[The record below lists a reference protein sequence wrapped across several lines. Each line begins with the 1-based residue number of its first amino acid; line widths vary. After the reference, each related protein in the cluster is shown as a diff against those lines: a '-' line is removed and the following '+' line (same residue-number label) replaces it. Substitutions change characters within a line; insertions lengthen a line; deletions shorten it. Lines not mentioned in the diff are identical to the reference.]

1 MFTSTDVSMWP
12 FLSNTFDVVFAGSA
26 LATFV
31 ASVMSEEQQTRLRN
45 GAFGVVAG
53 SSVGALAGL
62 FNNKPDL
69 LAIGFF
75 GSTVGGV
82 AGWIVHIIL
91 SLVAGTKKMRP
102 LLEYQFGGFSSVR
115 NRLQLD
121 EQNLLLS
128 ALKEWRDNYTRM
140 IAKHRQALSGLAADR
155 REDAARLMIETWLVS
170 FVDLYGLV
178 FGAIAEKRQYRSRV
192 TLILFGLDGDGREVG
207 KHWISYS
214 GALEA
219 HKKTVPF
226 PENSVGHRVLM
237 EELPSPYF
245 TDSLTASAKA
255 GHSRAEK
262 EDRPFY
268 TFRVN
273 REAIVALDWPHAMKE
288 DDAYVRLAKD
298 TFHSDLCPIIAE
310 VLEGWTTP
318 PQREVGLQPFPATG
332 IPVAAAPSPVTGA
345 PA

>member
-1 MFTSTDVSMWP
+1 MFEGASTTVWP
-12 FLSNTFDVVFAGSA
+12 ILSNTFNAVFAGSA

-69 LAIGFF
+69 LVIGFL

-91 SLVAGTKKMRP
+91 SLLAGTKSMRP

-115 NRLQLD
+115 NRLQID

-140 IAKHRQALSGLAADR
+140 LAKQRQTIAGLDR
-155 REDAARLMIETWLVS
+155 HQREAVARLLIESWLVS

-192 TLILFGLDGDGREVG
+192 TLIVFGLDSNSQHIG

-214 GALEA
+214 GALES
-219 HKKTVPF
+219 HKTTVAF
-226 PENSVGHRVLM
+226 PENSVGYKVLM
-237 EELPSPYF
+237 EQLPSPYF
-245 TDSLTASAKA
+245 TDSATASKD
-255 GHSRAEK
+255 GHDRAEK
-262 EDRPFY
+262 EDRPFF

-273 REAIVALDWPHAMKE
+273 GEAVVSLDWPKAISE
-288 DDAYVRLAKD
+288 EDAYVRLAKD
-298 TFHSDLCPIIAE
+298 TFHSDVCPTIAE
-310 VLEGWTTP
+310 LLALWDTP
-318 PQREVGLQPFPATG
+318 LHSEVGLQPLKPQVKQPA
-332 IPVAAAPSPVTGA
+332 VATAQ
-345 PA
+345 

>member
-1 MFTSTDVSMWP
+1 MWP
-12 FLSNTFDVVFAGSA
+12 FLSNTANVVFAGSG

-69 LAIGFF
+69 LAVGFF

-91 SLVAGTKKMRP
+91 SLIAGSKSGRP
-102 LLEYQFGGFSSVR
+102 LLEYQFGGFTSVR

-140 IAKHRQALSGLAADR
+140 IAKHRQAIGALDANQ
-155 REDAARLMIETWLVS
+155 REDASRLLIETWLVS

-178 FGAIAEKRQYRSRV
+178 FGTIAEKRQYRSRV
-192 TLILFGLDGDGREVG
+192 TLILFGLDRDGKEVG

-214 GALEA
+214 GALES
-219 HKKTVPF
+219 HKMTVPF
-226 PENSVGHRVLM
+226 PENSIGYKVLV
-237 EELPSPYF
+237 EDLPSPYF
-245 TDSLTASAKA
+245 TDSVKASAKD
-255 GHSRAEK
+255 GHSRAEQ

-273 REAIVALDWPHAMKE
+273 REAIVSLDWPNGMKQ
-288 DDAYVRLAKD
+288 DDAYVQLAKD
-298 TFHSDLCPIIAE
+298 TFHSDICPIIAE
-310 VLEGWTTP
+310 VLKAWRTP
-318 PQREVGLQPFPATG
+318 PQTEVGLQPFAAIGSAVRTA
-332 IPVAAAPSPVTGA
+332 IPVSPNKR
-345 PA
+345 PD

>member
-1 MFTSTDVSMWP
+1 MVTKMSVSPEVGIWP
-12 FLSNTFDVVFAGSA
+12 FLSNIFNVVFVGSA

-69 LAIGFF
+69 LAVGFL

-82 AGWIVHIIL
+82 AGWIVHILL
-91 SLVAGTKKMRP
+91 SALAGTRRMRP

-128 ALKEWRDNYTRM
+128 ALRDWRDNYTRM
-140 IAKHRQALSGLAADR
+140 LGKQREAIIGLDPSQKQSVAKLF
-155 REDAARLMIETWLVS
+155 IESWLVS
-170 FVDLYGLV
+170 FVDTYGLV

-192 TLILFGLDGDGREVG
+192 TVILFGEEPDGKRIG

-214 GALEA
+214 GSLEG
-219 HKKTVPF
+219 HKTSVPF
-226 PENSVGHRVLM
+226 PENSIGYKVLI

-245 TDSLTASAKA
+245 TDSMTASVG
-255 GHSRAEK
+255 GHSRSEK
-262 EDRPFY
+262 EDRPFC

-273 REAIVALDWPHAMKE
+273 SDAIVALDWPHSMKE
-288 DDAYVRLAKD
+288 DDPYVQLAKD
-298 TFHSDLCPIIAE
+298 TFHTDVCPTICE
-310 VLEGWTTP
+310 VLSAWSIP
-318 PQREVGLQPFPATG
+318 PQGELGLKPLRTSPRAT
-332 IPVAAAPSPVTGA
+332 VTGEIT
-345 PA
+345 